1 MARNAAIP
9 IVTVLAFEV
18 GSIMSGAL
26 IAEVIFAYPGMG
38 RVAYQAIIN
47 RDIAVVQAYVF
58 MVSLI
63 VVTTNMLLDITYSLL
78 DPRVRVR

>member
-1 MARNAAIP
+1 M
-9 IVTVLAFEV
+9 
-18 GSIMSGAL
+18 
-26 IAEVIFAYPGMG
+26 IFAYPGMG

-63 VVTTNMLLDITYSLL
+63 VVTTNMLLDIA
-78 DPRVRVR
+78 